1 MQGSKEKS
9 QEVSVRKMSTSGDIT
24 KNVGGGGFRPGSF
37 RVNYVK
43 DVANN
48 RLKSK
53 IYNVKSHPAKII
65 IYYS

>member
-1 MQGSKEKS
+1 
-9 QEVSVRKMSTSGDIT
+9 MSEGADSA
-24 KNVGGGGFRPGSF
+24 PGSF

-65 IYYS
+65 IYYCWKNDFSMSREIRELLLIGTVTL